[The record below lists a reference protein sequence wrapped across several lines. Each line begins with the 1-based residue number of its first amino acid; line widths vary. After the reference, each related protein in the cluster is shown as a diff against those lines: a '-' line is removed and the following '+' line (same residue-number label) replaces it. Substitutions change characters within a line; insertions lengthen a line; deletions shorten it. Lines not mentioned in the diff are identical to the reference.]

1 MLIKKHFQQ
10 GVTLVESMIALLVI
24 SIGLLGIAS
33 LQITAMSQNAS
44 SLNHSQAVWY
54 AYNMSDRIRANISE
68 FANYDGIDTSNSYS
82 QDCLSSACTNAQML
96 TADAAD
102 WAAMTGNLPGGRGI
116 IAATADGLLV
126 SVMWDDEGT
135 GATGT
140 NCGTSLVEIL
150 VALVISLFLLGGIVQ
165 VYLGNKTTFKFTN
178 ALAEIQENGRFALD
192 WMSQDLRMSNEWG
205 CVRFNP
211 ADTDNINNTINTATF
226 TGYNSN
232 FHDFVGEEAVEGT
245 NNAGLNGSDTVT
257 IRGGKPGQANVK
269 SPFFPTGTASLN
281 VTTGSRIGQGDFV
294 LVTRC
299 GANDLLIE
307 AEADILR
314 VTNSTTVAATT
325 LLTFAG
331 TKSQQF
337 ENDASVIELQT
348 VTYSIANG
356 ASGEP
361 SLFRTE
367 FGTALEL
374 VEGIEEMQILYGVD
388 NNSDQSANQYVSS
401 NNVADFEDVVSIRVM
416 LLVRSID
423 DFVAEAPQTYSFNG
437 AQTTPADR
445 RLRQVF
451 TATVALRNRIG
462 S

>member
-1 MLIKKHFQQ
+1 MKR
-10 GVTLVESMIALLVI
+10 
-24 SIGLLGIAS
+24 IGKQKGI
-33 LQITAMSQNAS
+33 
-44 SLNHSQAVWY
+44 
-54 AYNMSDRIRANISE
+54 
-68 FANYDGIDTSNSYS
+68 
-82 QDCLSSACTNAQML
+82 
-96 TADAAD
+96 
-102 WAAMTGNLPGGRGI
+102 
-116 IAATADGLLV
+116 
-126 SVMWDDEGT
+126 
-135 GATGT
+135 
-140 NCGTSLVEIL
+140 SLVEVL
-150 VALVISLFLLGGIVQ
+150 VALVISVFLLGGIVQ

-205 CVRFNP
+205 CVKFNP
-211 ADTDNINNTINTATF
+211 ADTDNINNTLSAATVP
-226 TGYNSN
+226 GYNSN
-232 FHDFVGEEAVEGT
+232 FHDFVGEEAIEGT
-245 NNAGLNGSDTVT
+245 NNTGLNGSDSVT

-314 VTNSTTVAATT
+314 VTSSVSVAATT
-325 LLTFAG
+325 LLGFAG

-337 ENDASVIELQT
+337 ENDATVIELQT

-374 VEGIEEMQILYGVD
+374 VEGIDDMQILYGVD
-388 NNSDQSANQYVSS
+388 SDNDQSANQYVSS

-423 DFVAEAPQTYSFNG
+423 DFVAEAPQTYNFNG
-437 AQTTPADR
+437 AQTTAADR
-445 RLRQVF
+445 RIRQVF
-451 TATVALRNRIG
+451 TTTIALRNRIG

>member
-1 MLIKKHFQQ
+1 MKR
-10 GVTLVESMIALLVI
+10 I
-24 SIGLLGIAS
+24 SKQKGI
-33 LQITAMSQNAS
+33 
-44 SLNHSQAVWY
+44 
-54 AYNMSDRIRANISE
+54 
-68 FANYDGIDTSNSYS
+68 
-82 QDCLSSACTNAQML
+82 
-96 TADAAD
+96 
-102 WAAMTGNLPGGRGI
+102 
-116 IAATADGLLV
+116 
-126 SVMWDDEGT
+126 
-135 GATGT
+135 
-140 NCGTSLVEIL
+140 SLVEVL

-211 ADTDNINNTINTATF
+211 ADTDNINNTIDAGTF
-226 TGYNSN
+226 AGYDSN
-232 FHDFVGEEAVEGT
+232 LHDFTGEEAVEGT

-269 SPFFPTGTASLN
+269 SPFVPAGTASLN
-281 VTTGSRIGQGDFV
+281 ITPGGRIGQGDFV

-314 VTNSTTVAATT
+314 VTNATSTPANT
-325 LLTFAG
+325 LLAFAG

-337 ENDASVIELQT
+337 QNDASVIELQT

-356 ASGEP
+356 ASGQP

-388 NNSDQSANQYVSS
+388 SDSDESANQYLSS
-401 NNVADFEDVVSIRVM
+401 NNVADFEDVVSVRVM
-416 LLVRSID
+416 LLMRSID

-437 AQTTPADR
+437 VQTTPADR

-451 TATVALRNRIG
+451 TATVALRNRVG
-462 S
+462 R

>member
-1 MLIKKHFQQ
+1 MKHLHKQC
-10 GVTLVESMIALLVI
+10 
-24 SIGLLGIAS
+24 GI
-33 LQITAMSQNAS
+33 
-44 SLNHSQAVWY
+44 
-54 AYNMSDRIRANISE
+54 
-68 FANYDGIDTSNSYS
+68 
-82 QDCLSSACTNAQML
+82 
-96 TADAAD
+96 
-102 WAAMTGNLPGGRGI
+102 
-116 IAATADGLLV
+116 
-126 SVMWDDEGT
+126 
-135 GATGT
+135 
-140 NCGTSLVEIL
+140 SLVEIL

-192 WMSQDLRMSNEWG
+192 SMSQDLRLSNEWG
-205 CVRFNP
+205 CVKFNP
-211 ADTDNINNTINTATF
+211 ADTDNINNTINTGTF
-226 TGYNSN
+226 AGYNSN
-232 FHDFVGEEAVEGT
+232 VHDFVGEEAVEGT

-257 IRGGKPGQANVK
+257 IRGGKPGQANVQ
-269 SPFFPTGTASLN
+269 SPFVLAGTPSLN

-314 VTNSTTVAATT
+314 VTNSTTVASNT

-331 TKSQQF
+331 GKSQQF

-348 VTYSIANG
+348 VTYNIANG

-361 SLFRTE
+361 ALFRTE
-367 FGTALEL
+367 FGTAVEL
-374 VEGIEEMQILYGVD
+374 VEGIEDMQILYGVD
-388 NNSDQSANQYVSS
+388 SDNDQFANQYLSS
-401 NNVADFEDVVSIRVM
+401 NNVADFDDVVSMRVM
-416 LLVRSID
+416 LLLRSID

-437 AQTTPADR
+437 VQTTAGDR

-451 TATVALRNRIG
+451 TTTVALRNRIG

>member
-1 MLIKKHFQQ
+1 MKRINKQK
-10 GVTLVESMIALLVI
+10 GISM
-24 SIGLLGIAS
+24 
-33 LQITAMSQNAS
+33 
-44 SLNHSQAVWY
+44 
-54 AYNMSDRIRANISE
+54 
-68 FANYDGIDTSNSYS
+68 
-82 QDCLSSACTNAQML
+82 
-96 TADAAD
+96 
-102 WAAMTGNLPGGRGI
+102 
-116 IAATADGLLV
+116 
-126 SVMWDDEGT
+126 
-135 GATGT
+135 
-140 NCGTSLVEIL
+140 VEIL

-192 WMSQDLRMSNEWG
+192 WMSQDLRMSNEWS
-205 CVRFNP
+205 CVKFNP
-211 ADTDNINNTINTATF
+211 ADTDNINNTLSAATV
-226 TGYNSN
+226 TNYDSN
-232 FHDFVGEEAVEGT
+232 FHDFVGEEAIEGT
-245 NNAGLNGSDTVT
+245 NNTGLNGSDTVT

-269 SPFFPTGTASLN
+269 SPFVPAGTASLN

-299 GANDLLIE
+299 GTNDLLIA

-314 VTNSTTVAATT
+314 VTNSTSVAANT

-331 TKSQQF
+331 SKSQQF

-348 VTYSIANG
+348 VTYNIANG

-367 FGTALEL
+367 FGTAVEL
-374 VEGIEEMQILYGVD
+374 VEGIEDMQILYGVD
-388 NNSDQSANQYVSS
+388 SDNDESANQYLSS
-401 NNVADFEDVVSIRVM
+401 NNVADFDDVVSIRLM
-416 LLVRSID
+416 LLVHSID

>member
-1 MLIKKHFQQ
+1 MKR
-10 GVTLVESMIALLVI
+10 
-24 SIGLLGIAS
+24 IGKQKGI
-33 LQITAMSQNAS
+33 
-44 SLNHSQAVWY
+44 
-54 AYNMSDRIRANISE
+54 
-68 FANYDGIDTSNSYS
+68 
-82 QDCLSSACTNAQML
+82 
-96 TADAAD
+96 
-102 WAAMTGNLPGGRGI
+102 
-116 IAATADGLLV
+116 
-126 SVMWDDEGT
+126 
-135 GATGT
+135 
-140 NCGTSLVEIL
+140 SLVEIM

-192 WMSQDLRMSNEWG
+192 WISQDLRMSNEWG

-211 ADTDNINNTINTATF
+211 ADTDNINNTLSAATV
-226 TGYNSN
+226 TNYNSN

-245 NNAGLNGSDTVT
+245 NNAGLNGSDTIT

-269 SPFFPTGTASLN
+269 SPFVPAGTASLN

-331 TKSQQF
+331 AKSQQF

-374 VEGIEEMQILYGVD
+374 VEGIDDIQILYGVD
-388 NNSDQSANQYVSS
+388 SDNDQSANQYLSS
-401 NNVADFEDVVSIRVM
+401 NNVADFDDVVSIRVM

-423 DFVAEAPQTYSFNG
+423 DFVAEAPQAYSFNG
-437 AQTTPADR
+437 AQTTAGDR

-451 TATVALRNRIG
+451 TMTVALRNRIG